1 MGRSKSA
8 SQVACLDR
16 PSERNTAPAQ
26 TGLAHRLDGTCG
38 ADLETDRMNIKQPCG
53 RETPKF
59 SVIIPVYNSAE
70 TLPRA
75 IESVFEQTWPAHE
88 IIVVDDGSTDSSVQV
103 ANGFAGK
110 VRVIQQP
117 NAGVS
122 DARNR
127 GAESATGD
135 WLAFLDA
142 DDWYYPD
149 RLRWHA
155 EWIGRDAGLDFLTGD
170 YDYRREDGSLIST
183 SMVSHPSGREMLAKA
198 GESSEVVM
206 ESQEIE
212 SFVAD
217 HFGDI
222 HTLSVPRKTFL
233 ELGGYPLGFK
243 VCEDVHFLTRLCAV
257 SSRVGV
263 ICRPMGAYLI
273 HGASATRS
281 DPLKAQEYN
290 VQTLLDLKNL
300 ARDFSAPVR
309 RGVLARLRGG
319 RLNLGYALVK
329 SGRRRDAIS
338 AVLPSLVES
347 PGWDSL
353 RNVVSILKG

>member
-1 MGRSKSA
+1 M
-8 SQVACLDR
+8 
-16 PSERNTAPAQ
+16 
-26 TGLAHRLDGTCG
+26 
-38 ADLETDRMNIKQPCG
+38 KQPSD
-53 RETPKF
+53 RRSPKF

-75 IESVFEQTWPAHE
+75 IASVVEQTWPAHE
-88 IIVVDDGSTDSSVQV
+88 IIVVDDGSTDNSLQV
-103 ANGFAGK
+103 ASGFASQ
-110 VRVIQQP
+110 VRVIHQS

-122 DARNR
+122 AARNR
-127 GAESATGD
+127 GAESATGG

-155 EWIGRDAGLDFLTGD
+155 EWIERDAGLDFLTGD
-170 YDYRREDGSLIST
+170 YEYRREDGSLIST
-183 SMVSHPSGREMLAKA
+183 SMVLHPSGRKMLEKA
-198 GESSEVVM
+198 GGKNEVVM

-212 SFVAD
+212 SFVAG

-222 HTLSVPRKTFL
+222 HTLSVPRKTFY

-263 ICRPMGAYLI
+263 ICRPLGAYLI

-290 VQTLLDLKNL
+290 VQTLLDLKHL
-300 ARDFSAPVR
+300 ARGFSAPVQ
-309 RGVLARLRGG
+309 RGVMARLRNG

-329 SGRRRDAIS
+329 SGRKRDALG

-347 PGWDSL
+347 PGWHSL

>member
-1 MGRSKSA
+1 MKS
-8 SQVACLDR
+8 SF
-16 PSERNTAPAQ
+16 
-26 TGLAHRLDGTCG
+26 
-38 ADLETDRMNIKQPCG
+38 DLKS
-53 RETPKF
+53 PKF
-59 SVIIPVYNSAE
+59 SVIIPVYNSAK

-75 IESVFEQTWPAHE
+75 LESVIEQTWPAHE
-88 IIVVDDGSTDSSVQV
+88 IVVVDDGSTDNSVQV
-103 ANGFAGK
+103 AKGFGSK
-110 VRVIQQP
+110 VRVIQQS

-122 DARNR
+122 AARNR

-155 EWIGRDAGLDFLTGD
+155 EWIERDADLDFLTGD
-170 YDYRREDGSLIST
+170 YEYRREDGSLIGT
-183 SMVSHPSGREMLAKA
+183 SMVLHPSGREMLEKA
-198 GESSEVVM
+198 GGINEVVM
-206 ESQEIE
+206 ESQEIG

-222 HTLSVPRKTFL
+222 HTLSVPREKFH
-233 ELGGYPLGFK
+233 ELGGYPPGFR

-273 HGASATRS
+273 HGSSATRS

-290 VQTLLDLKNL
+290 VQTLLDLKHL
-300 ARDFSAPVR
+300 ARDFSAPVQ
-309 RGVLARLRGG
+309 RGVMARLRNG

-329 SGRRRDAIS
+329 SGRRRDAIG
-338 AVLPSLVES
+338 AVLPSLIES
-347 PGWDSL
+347 PGWASL

>member
-1 MGRSKSA
+1 MSVQRSFSNE
-8 SQVACLDR
+8 S
-16 PSERNTAPAQ
+16 
-26 TGLAHRLDGTCG
+26 
-38 ADLETDRMNIKQPCG
+38 
-53 RETPKF
+53 PKF

-75 IESVFEQTWPAHE
+75 IESVVEQTWPAYE
-88 IIVVDDGSTDSSVQV
+88 IIVVDDGSTDNSMQV
-103 ANGFAGK
+103 ANGFASK
-110 VRVIQQP
+110 VRVIQQS

-122 DARNR
+122 AARNR

-149 RLRWHA
+149 RLKWHA
-155 EWIGRDAGLDFLTGD
+155 EWIGRDADLDFLTGD
-170 YDYRREDGSLIST
+170 YEYRREDGTLIST
-183 SMVSHPSGREMLAKA
+183 SMVLHPSGREMLGKA
-198 GESSEVVM
+198 GGLNEVVM
-206 ESQEIE
+206 ESQEIG

-222 HTLSVPRKTFL
+222 HTLSVPRKIFH
-233 ELGGYPLGFK
+233 ELGGYPPGFK

-263 ICRPMGAYLI
+263 ICRPLGAYLI

-281 DPLKAQEYN
+281 DPLKAQENN
-290 VQTLLDLKNL
+290 VKTLLDLKNL
-300 ARDFSAPVR
+300 SRGFSAPVH
-309 RGVLARLRGG
+309 RGVMARLRNG

-329 SGRRRDAIS
+329 SGRRRDAVG
-338 AVLPSLVES
+338 AVLPSLIES
-347 PGWDSL
+347 PGWASF
-353 RNVVSILKG
+353 RNILSILKG

>member
-1 MGRSKSA
+1 MS
-8 SQVACLDR
+8 
-16 PSERNTAPAQ
+16 
-26 TGLAHRLDGTCG
+26 
-38 ADLETDRMNIKQPCG
+38 IKQSFD
-53 RETPKF
+53 RESPKF

-70 TLPRA
+70 TLQRA
-75 IESVFEQTWPAHE
+75 IASVLEQTWPAHE
-88 IIVVDDGSTDSSVQV
+88 IIVVDDGSTDSSLQV
-103 ANGFAGK
+103 ANGFASK
-110 VRVIQQP
+110 VRVIHQS

-122 DARNR
+122 AARNR

-149 RLRWHA
+149 RLKWHA
-155 EWIGRDAGLDFLTGD
+155 EWIKRDGSLDFLTGD
-170 YDYRREDGSLIST
+170 YEYRREDGSLISA
-183 SMVSHPSGREMLAKA
+183 SMELHPSGREMLGKA
-198 GESSEVVM
+198 GGSHEVVM
-206 ESQEIE
+206 ETQEIGA
-212 SFVAD
+212 FVAD

-222 HTLSVPRKTFL
+222 HTLSVPRKTFC

-257 SSRVGV
+257 SGRVGV

-273 HGASATRS
+273 HGDSATRT

-300 ARDFSAPVR
+300 ARGFSAPVQ
-309 RGVLARLRGG
+309 RGVMARLRNG

-329 SGRRRDAIS
+329 SGRRRDAIG
-338 AVLPSLVES
+338 AVLPSLIET
-347 PGWDSL
+347 PGWASF
-353 RNVVSILKG
+353 RNILSIMKG